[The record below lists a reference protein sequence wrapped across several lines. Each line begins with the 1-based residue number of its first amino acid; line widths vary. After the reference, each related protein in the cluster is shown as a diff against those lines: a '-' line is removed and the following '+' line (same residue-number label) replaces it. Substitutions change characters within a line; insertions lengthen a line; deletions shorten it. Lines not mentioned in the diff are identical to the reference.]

1 MGGARNEDLEN
12 MTEHKRQNVAAIMDN
27 EHASDTEIEALVN
40 DPEMR
45 SIWSRFH
52 LVRDVIQDEL
62 PNVIDPQLHSRIYSA
77 IQDEPALLVPSA
89 RREIKTW
96 RDTMKSWAE
105 QATGF
110 AIAAS
115 VTAVMVIGM
124 QTLNTPVTPGI
135 DNSAI
140 TSLELLNVDNSL
152 IADETE
158 YSDDQE
164 LLIEFTRRQSLYGLH
179 DMSPLVSVV
188 NYTVPIKLKSTS
200 DHVYFNLDEEENSE
214 SKK

>member
-1 MGGARNEDLEN
+1 
-12 MTEHKRQNVAAIMDN
+12 MTEQKRQNVAAIMDD
-27 EHASDTEIEALVN
+27 EYASNAEIEALVS

-52 LVRDVIQDEL
+52 LVRDVIQGDVPE
-62 PNVIDPQLHSRIYSA
+62 VINPQLNSRIFKA

-89 RREIKTW
+89 RREVMTWPKIIKGW
-96 RDTMKSWAE
+96 SE
-105 QATGF
+105 QVTGF

-115 VTAVMVIGM
+115 VTAMMVLGM
-124 QTLNTPVTPGI
+124 QSLNTPEDIGI

-140 TSLELLNVDNSL
+140 TSLELLNVDSSL

-158 YSDDQE
+158 YSVDQE
-164 LLIEFTRRQSLYGLH
+164 LLIEFTRQQSLYGLH

-188 NYTVPIKLKSTS
+188 NYTVPIKLKPTS
-200 DHVYFNLDEEENSE
+200 EHVYFNLDDEES
-214 SKK
+214 SKPKK